1 MDRSRGT
8 GKAESFSTK
17 PAIYYLLT
25 QLDVHMVFPESVYLN
40 HNPPKCF
47 IVYVFVSNKKPRK
60 CVRPLYALNYV
71 AGASS
76 LNFQI

>member
-1 MDRSRGT
+1 MDRRCGA

-17 PAIYYLLT
+17 TAIYYLLV
-25 QLDVHMVFPESVYLN
+25 QPEVCRVSPENIYLN
-40 HNPPKCF
+40 PKTPKCF
-47 IVYVFVSNKKPRK
+47 ILYGFVSNKKPRK

-71 AGASS
+71 ADASF